1 MKITHTIRKRVGVA
15 VVAAALVAQCA
26 VPAVT
31 YAATTTQSVFVPGY
45 SYPQRWAGGDNRYW
59 QAIEDAGAQKV
70 PFVVVNPNSG
80 PGDSVSNDYTQQL
93 AALDAKGIKYIGYVK
108 HNRQQRD
115 IKEVAAEIDAWY
127 KFYPGIKGMFFDETH
142 NESNPTQTCYIAN
155 LYNYMKV
162 KHPGSIVVHNPGTR
176 LRNESIVPYGDI
188 FMVAE
193 TSANEYLNDPY
204 LDMNHP
210 DAQPFEKNPANAPK
224 IWHAVHDVTSVA
236 EQDRVLEVAKQRNA
250 GWVYFTSDS
259 LTAGDSNPYNNLS
272 SYFTDHVNKASAM
285 PPTTPQI
292 GKPVALPAG
301 CNDVFN
307 LSAAIQNP
315 PATPPASPAPSPA
328 PAPAPNTP
336 GVSPPAASGQ
346 SQAAGAATAVGTA
359 SVARHSGDPQAPNTG
374 HQRQT
379 LPYTIFFVVAGL
391 VLAVIGWIAG
401 RRMFMSRRR

>member
-1 MKITHTIRKRVGVA
+1 MRTRVGIA
-15 VVAAALVAQCA
+15 VVTAALVAQCA
-26 VPAVT
+26 APVAT

-70 PFVVVNPNSG
+70 PYVVVNPNSG
-80 PGDSVSNDYTQQL
+80 PGNAVSNDYTQQL

-108 HNRQQRD
+108 HNRQSRD

-193 TSANEYLNDPY
+193 TSANEYLTDPY

-259 LTAGDSNPYNNLS
+259 LTTGDSNPYNNLS
-272 SYFTDHVNKASAM
+272 TYFTDHVNKASAM

-292 GKPVALPAG
+292 GAPVALPAG
-301 CNDVFN
+301 CEDVFKLN
-307 LSAAIQNP
+307 AAIQNP
-315 PATPPASPAPSPA
+315 PAVAPNPATPTP
-328 PAPAPNTP
+328 PAPNTP
-336 GVSPPAASGQ
+336 GTTQPAAPAGQ
-346 SQAAGAATAVGTA
+346 AQAAGAAAGNDGV
-359 SVARHSGDPQAPNTG
+359 VATRHSGDAQAPNTG

-379 LPYTIFFVVAGL
+379 LPYTIFFAVTGI
-391 VLAVIGWIAG
+391 VLAVVGIIAG
-401 RRMFMSRRR
+401 RRALAARRRS